1 MKIGE
6 TFDNTQFQTL
16 SNYGI
21 VIPKFKFVSFDL
33 PFLRTDDMTFDK
45 DVLIRRIQADNTW
58 WSNGKIPFYNEF
70 SKRRYYKGFYE
81 LATQKFPHRA
91 VVLMG
96 PRRVGKTVIMYQAIQ
111 DLIDSGVKAKNIFY
125 FSLDTPIYTN
135 KPLEELINDGLLI
148 NGVALDN
155 CYFFFDEIQ
164 YLKDWEIHLKSL
176 VDKNRKTKFIA
187 SGSAAAALRMKSIE
201 SGAGRFT
208 DFFLPPLT
216 FAEYIDLNDYNDLLT
231 ETEVDFHGPKR
242 FYKCIDIERFNN
254 HFVDYINFG
263 GFPEIALNSE
273 KVKNPERVIQK
284 DITDK
289 VIMKDL
295 PGLFGIE
302 NSLELQ
308 QFFNVIAYRTGEI
321 LDYKKVSQE
330 TKTDNKTIKKYIK
343 YLEAAFLIKVLHRVD
358 ITAKRFKNIT
368 QFKVYLTNPSLYTGL
383 FGRIKDNEERFPHLV
398 ETAVYAQY
406 LHRDYEF
413 LRYANWKTGKDEGEV
428 DLIQVSKNFQK
439 VHWAVEVKWSDSP
452 KAGKL
457 KQFMAKNGLSK
468 GVITSKTKFE
478 DYDDLLI
485 VPNSIYAYVVS
496 KNALDNLEEEIL

>member
-1 MKIGE
+1 MA
-6 TFDNTQFQTL
+6 
-16 SNYGI
+16 
-21 VIPKFKFVSFDL
+21 
-33 PFLRTDDMTFDK
+33 FDK
-45 DVLIRRIQADNTW
+45 NILTSRIVDDNTW
-58 WSNGKIPFYNEF
+58 WEDGKIPFYDEF
-70 SKRRYYKGFYE
+70 SKRRYYRGFYE
-81 LATQKFPHRA
+81 LVTQKFPHRA

-96 PRRVGKTVIMYQAIQ
+96 PRRIGKTVIMYQAIQ
-111 DLIDSGVKAKNIFY
+111 DLIDSGVSPKNIFY
-125 FSLDTPIYTN
+125 YSLDTPIYTN
-135 KPLEELINDGLLI
+135 MPLEELINDGLSI
-148 NGVALDN
+148 NEAKLEES
-155 CYFFFDEIQ
+155 YFFFDEIQ

-176 VDKNRKTKFIA
+176 VDKNRKSKFIA

-208 DFFLPPLT
+208 DYFLPPLT
-216 FAEYIDLNDYNDLLT
+216 FSEYIDLNGYNDTLK
-231 ETEVDFHGPKR
+231 ETEVDFIGPRR
-242 FYKCIDIERFNN
+242 FYKCDDIEKLNN

-302 NSLELQ
+302 NTLELQ
-308 QFFNVIAYRTGEI
+308 QFFNVLSYRTGEI

-358 ITAKRFKNIT
+358 ISAKRFKNIT

-383 FGRIKDNEERFPHLV
+383 FGSIKDTNERFPHLV

-406 LHRDYEF
+406 LHREHEF
-413 LRYANWKTGKDEGEV
+413 LRYANWKNGKDEGEV
-428 DLIQVSKNFQK
+428 DLIQVSNNFQD
-439 VHWAVEVKWSDSP
+439 VQWAVEVKWSDSP

-457 KQFMAKNGLSK
+457 KQFMSKNNLRK

-496 KNALDNLEEEIL
+496 KNAMDKLDNEILY

>member
-1 MKIGE
+1 MG
-6 TFDNTQFQTL
+6 
-16 SNYGI
+16 
-21 VIPKFKFVSFDL
+21 
-33 PFLRTDDMTFDK
+33 FDK
-45 DVLIRRIQADNTW
+45 SILSRRIIDDNTW
-58 WSNGKIPFYNEF
+58 WSDGEIPFYKEF
-70 SKRRYYKGFYE
+70 SKRRYYTGFYD
-81 LATQKFPHRA
+81 LVQQKFPHRA

-96 PRRVGKTVIMYQAIQ
+96 PRRIGKTVIMYQAIQ
-111 DLIDSGVKAKNIFY
+111 DLINSGVDPKSIFY

-135 KPLEELINDGLLI
+135 MPLEELISDGLTVNNLKI
-148 NGVALDN
+148 EN
-155 CYFFFDEIQ
+155 CFFFFDEIQ

-208 DFFLPPLT
+208 DYFLPPLT
-216 FAEYIDLNDYNDLLT
+216 FSEYIDLNGYNTLLS
-231 ETEVDFHGPKR
+231 ETMVNFNGPRK
-242 FYKCIDIERFNN
+242 FYKSNDIDAFNA
-254 HFVDYINFG
+254 HFIDYINFG
-263 GFPEIALNSE
+263 GFPEIALNSD
-273 KVKNPERVIQK
+273 KVKNPERIIQK

-302 NSLELQ
+302 NTLELQ
-308 QFFNVIAYRTGEI
+308 QFFNVLSYRTGEV
-321 LDYKKVSQE
+321 LDYQKVSQE

-383 FGRIKDNEERFPHLV
+383 FGRVESEDERFPHLV

-406 LHRDYEF
+406 LHREHEF
-413 LRYANWKTGKDEGEV
+413 LRYANWKKGKDEGEV
-428 DLIQVSKNFQK
+428 DLIQVSRNFQE
-439 VHWAVEVKWSDSP
+439 VRWAVEVKWSDSP

-457 KQFMAKNGLSK
+457 KQFMSKNKLDK
-468 GVITSKTKFE
+468 GIITSKTKFE
-478 DYDDLLI
+478 DFEDLLI

-496 KNALDNLEEEIL
+496 KNALSELEEDIAH

>member
-1 MKIGE
+1 MG
-6 TFDNTQFQTL
+6 
-16 SNYGI
+16 
-21 VIPKFKFVSFDL
+21 
-33 PFLRTDDMTFDK
+33 FDK
-45 DVLIRRIQADNTW
+45 NILTGRIIDDNTW
-58 WSNGKIPFYNEF
+58 WEDKKIPFYDEF
-70 SKRRYYKGFYE
+70 SKRRYYNGFYE
-81 LATQKFPHRA
+81 LVSQKFPHRA

-96 PRRVGKTVIMYQAIQ
+96 PRRIGKTVIMYQAIQ
-111 DLIDSGVKAKNIFY
+111 DLIDSGVDPERIFY

-135 KPLEELINDGLLI
+135 VALEELVNDGLSI
-148 NGVALDN
+148 NEISLEESYV
-155 CYFFFDEIQ
+155 FFDEIQ

-208 DFFLPPLT
+208 DYFLPPLT
-216 FAEYIDLNDYNDLLT
+216 FAEYIDLNGYNNLLS
-231 ETEVDFHGPKR
+231 ETKVDFGGPRR
-242 FYKCIDIERFNN
+242 FFQCSNIELFNR

-263 GFPEIALNSE
+263 GFPEIALNSD

-302 NSLELQ
+302 NTLELQ
-308 QFFNVIAYRTGEI
+308 QFFNVLSYRTGEI

-343 YLEAAFLIKVLHRVD
+343 YLEAAFLVKVLHRVD
-358 ITAKRFKNIT
+358 LSARRFKNIT
-368 QFKVYLTNPSLYTGL
+368 QFKVYLTNPSLFTGL
-383 FGRIKDNEERFPHLV
+383 FGRVSEKDERFPHLV

-406 LHRDYEF
+406 LHREHEF
-413 LRYANWKTGKDEGEV
+413 LRYANWKIGKEEGEV
-428 DLIQVSKNFQK
+428 DLIQVSNNYQE

-457 KQFMAKNGLSK
+457 KKFMLKNNLTK

-478 DYDDLLI
+478 DYEDLLI

-496 KNALDNLEEEIL
+496 KNALDKLDEEILN

>member
-1 MKIGE
+1 MA
-6 TFDNTQFQTL
+6 
-16 SNYGI
+16 
-21 VIPKFKFVSFDL
+21 
-33 PFLRTDDMTFDK
+33 FDK
-45 DVLIRRIQADNTW
+45 TILTGRIIDDNTW
-58 WSNGKIPFYNEF
+58 WDDGRIPFYDEF
-70 SKRRYYKGFYE
+70 SKRRYYRGFYE
-81 LATQKFPHRA
+81 LVTQKFPHRA

-96 PRRVGKTVIMYQAIQ
+96 PRRIGKTVIMYQAIQ
-111 DLIDSGVKAKNIFY
+111 DLIDSGISPKNIFY

-135 KPLEELINDGLLI
+135 MPLEELINDGLSI
-148 NGVALDN
+148 NDVKLEES
-155 CYFFFDEIQ
+155 YFFFDEIQ

-176 VDKNRKTKFIA
+176 VDKNRKSKFIA

-208 DFFLPPLT
+208 DYFLPPLT
-216 FAEYIDLNDYNDLLT
+216 FSEYIDLNGYNDILK
-231 ETEVDFHGPKR
+231 ETEVDFNGPRR
-242 FYKCIDIERFNN
+242 FYKCNDIEKFNN
-254 HFVDYINFG
+254 HFIDYINFG

-302 NSLELQ
+302 NTLELQ
-308 QFFNVIAYRTGEI
+308 QFFNVLSYRTGEI

-358 ITAKRFKNIT
+358 ISAKRFKNIT

-383 FGRIKDNEERFPHLV
+383 FGRIKDIDERFPHLV

-406 LHRDYEF
+406 LHREHEF
-413 LRYANWKTGKDEGEV
+413 LRYANWKSGKDEGEV
-428 DLIQVSKNFQK
+428 DLIQVSNNFQD
-439 VHWAVEVKWSDSP
+439 VQWAVEFKWSDSP

-457 KQFMAKNGLSK
+457 KQFMSKNNLRK

-496 KNALDNLEEEIL
+496 KNALDKLDEEILY

>member
-1 MKIGE
+1 MA
-6 TFDNTQFQTL
+6 
-16 SNYGI
+16 
-21 VIPKFKFVSFDL
+21 
-33 PFLRTDDMTFDK
+33 FDK
-45 DVLIRRIQADNTW
+45 NILANRIKDDNSW
-58 WSNGKIPFYNEF
+58 WGEGKIPFYNEF

-81 LATQKFPHRA
+81 LVTQTFPHRA

-96 PRRVGKTVIMYQAIQ
+96 PRRIGKTVIMYQAIQ
-111 DLIDSGVKAKNIFY
+111 DLIESGVDAKNIFY

-135 KPLEELINDGLLI
+135 VPLEELIGDGIHI
-148 NGVALDN
+148 NKVAIEES
-155 CYFFFDEIQ
+155 YFFFDEIQ

-176 VDKNRKTKFIA
+176 VDKNRKSKFIA

-208 DFFLPPLT
+208 DYFLPPLT
-216 FAEYIDLNDYNDLLT
+216 FSEYIDLNDYTDLLT
-231 ETEVDFHGPKR
+231 ETEVDFNGPMR
-242 FYKCIDIERFNN
+242 FYKSIDIEKFNA

-273 KVKNPERVIQK
+273 KVKNPERIIQK

-302 NSLELQ
+302 NTLELQ
-308 QFFNVIAYRTGEI
+308 QFFNVLSYRTGEV
-321 LDYKKVSQE
+321 LDYQKVSQE

-358 ITAKRFKNIT
+358 VSARRFKNIT

-383 FGRIKDNEERFPHLV
+383 FGRIEEKDERFPHLV

-406 LHRDYEF
+406 LHREHEF
-413 LRYANWKTGKDEGEV
+413 LRYANWKIGKEEGEV
-428 DLIQVSKNFQK
+428 DLIQVSRNFQE
-439 VHWAVEVKWSDSP
+439 VQWAVEIKWSDSP

-457 KQFMAKNGLSK
+457 KYFMSKNGLRK
-468 GVITSKTKFE
+468 GVITSKTVFE
-478 DYDDLLI
+478 NYDDLLI
-485 VPNSIYAYVVS
+485 VPNSIFAYVVS
-496 KNALDNLEEEIL
+496 KNALDKNR

>member
-1 MKIGE
+1 MA
-6 TFDNTQFQTL
+6 
-16 SNYGI
+16 
-21 VIPKFKFVSFDL
+21 
-33 PFLRTDDMTFDK
+33 FDK
-45 DVLIRRIQADNTW
+45 NILAGRIIDDNTW
-58 WSNGKIPFYNEF
+58 WEDGKIPFYDEF
-70 SKRRYYKGFYE
+70 SNRRYYKGFYE
-81 LATQKFPHRA
+81 LVTQKFPHRA

-96 PRRVGKTVIMYQAIQ
+96 PRRIGKTVIMYQAIQ
-111 DLIDSGVKAKNIFY
+111 DLIDSGISAKNIFY

-135 KPLEELINDGLLI
+135 MPLEELINDGLLI
-148 NGVALDN
+148 NDVAIEES
-155 CYFFFDEIQ
+155 YFFFDEIQ

-176 VDKNRKTKFIA
+176 VDKNRNTKFIA

-208 DFFLPPLT
+208 DYFLPPLT
-216 FAEYIDLNDYNDLLT
+216 FSEYIDLNGYNGMLT
-231 ETEVDFHGPKR
+231 ETEVDFNGPRR
-242 FYKCIDIERFNN
+242 FYKCADIEKFNN

-302 NSLELQ
+302 NTLELQ
-308 QFFNVIAYRTGEI
+308 QFFNVLSYRTGEI

-358 ITAKRFKNIT
+358 ISAKRFKNIT

-383 FGRIKDNEERFPHLV
+383 FGRIKDTDKRFSHLV

-406 LHRDYEF
+406 LHREHEF
-413 LRYANWKTGKDEGEV
+413 LRYANWKNGKDEGEV
-428 DLIQVSKNFQK
+428 DLIQVSNNFQD
-439 VHWAVEVKWSDSP
+439 VQWAVEVKWSNSP

-457 KQFMAKNGLSK
+457 KQFMSKNNLHK

-478 DYDDLLI
+478 DYEDLLI

-496 KNALDNLEEEIL
+496 KNALDKLDEEILY

>member
-1 MKIGE
+1 M
-6 TFDNTQFQTL
+6 
-16 SNYGI
+16 
-21 VIPKFKFVSFDL
+21 V
-33 PFLRTDDMTFDK
+33 FDK
-45 DVLIRRIQADNTW
+45 NILLGRIVDDNTW
-58 WSNGKIPFYNEF
+58 WQDRKIPFYDEF
-70 SKRRYYKGFYE
+70 SKRRYYDGFYE
-81 LATQKFPHRA
+81 LVSQKFPHRA

-96 PRRVGKTVIMYQAIQ
+96 PRRIGKTVIMYQAIQ
-111 DLIDSGVKAKNIFY
+111 DLIDSGVDPKRIFY

-135 KPLEELINDGLLI
+135 LALEDLVNDGRSI
-148 NGVALDN
+148 NEVSLEGA
-155 CYFFFDEIQ
+155 YIFFDEIQ

-176 VDKNRKTKFIA
+176 VDRNRKTKFIA

-208 DFFLPPLT
+208 DYFLPPLT
-216 FAEYIDLNDYNDLLT
+216 FAEYVDLNGYDNLLT
-231 ETEVDFHGPKR
+231 ETEVDFAGPRR
-242 FYKCIDIERFNN
+242 FFQCSNIEVFNN

-263 GFPEIALNSE
+263 GFPEIALNSD

-302 NSLELQ
+302 NTLELQ
-308 QFFNVIAYRTGEI
+308 QFFNVLSYRTGEI

-343 YLEAAFLIKVLHRVD
+343 YLEAAFLVKVLHRVD
-358 ITAKRFKNIT
+358 LSAKRFKNIT
-368 QFKVYLTNPSLYTGL
+368 QFKVYLTNPSLFTGL
-383 FGRIKDNEERFPHLV
+383 FGRVADSDERFPHLV

-406 LHRDYEF
+406 LHREHEF
-413 LRYANWKTGKDEGEV
+413 LRYANWKVGKDEGEV
-428 DLIQVSKNFQK
+428 DLIQVSNNFQE
-439 VHWAVEVKWSDSP
+439 VRWAVEVKWSDNP

-457 KQFMAKNGLSK
+457 KKFMLKNNLPK

-496 KNALDNLEEEIL
+496 KNALDKLDKEII

>member
-1 MKIGE
+1 MA
-6 TFDNTQFQTL
+6 
-16 SNYGI
+16 
-21 VIPKFKFVSFDL
+21 
-33 PFLRTDDMTFDK
+33 FDK
-45 DVLIRRIQADNTW
+45 NILSGRIKDDNTW
-58 WSNGKIPFYNEF
+58 WVDGEIPFYNEF
-70 SKRRYYKGFYE
+70 SKRRYYNGFYD
-81 LATQKFPHRA
+81 LVIQDFPHRA

-96 PRRVGKTVIMYQAIQ
+96 PRRIGKTVIMYQAIQ
-111 DLIDSGVKAKNIFY
+111 DLINTGVDPKRIFY

-135 KPLEELINDGLLI
+135 IPLEELISDGLAVNNLTI
-148 NGVALDN
+148 EG

-176 VDKNRKTKFIA
+176 VDKNRKSKFIA

-208 DFFLPPLT
+208 DYFLPPLT
-216 FAEYIDLNDYNDLLT
+216 FAEYIDLNGYNDLLT
-231 ETEVDFHGPKR
+231 ETEVNFNGPRR
-242 FYKCIDIERFNN
+242 FYQCENIETFNK

-263 GFPEIALNSE
+263 GFPEIALNSD
-273 KVKNPERVIQK
+273 KVKNPERIIQK

-302 NSLELQ
+302 NTLELQ
-308 QFFNVIAYRTGEI
+308 QFFNVLSYRTGEI
-321 LDYKKVSQE
+321 LDYQKVSQE

-368 QFKVYLTNPSLYTGL
+368 QFKIYLTNPSLYTGL
-383 FGRIKDNEERFPHLV
+383 FGRVESDDERFPHLV

-406 LHRDYEF
+406 LHREHEF
-413 LRYANWKTGKDEGEV
+413 LRYANWKKGVDEGEV
-428 DLIQVSKNFQK
+428 DLIQVSRNFQE
-439 VHWAVEVKWSDSP
+439 VHWAVEVKWSDNP

-457 KQFMAKNGLSK
+457 KQFMSKNKLEK

-478 DYDDLLI
+478 DYEDLLI

-496 KNALDNLEEEIL
+496 KNALSKLEEDIVS